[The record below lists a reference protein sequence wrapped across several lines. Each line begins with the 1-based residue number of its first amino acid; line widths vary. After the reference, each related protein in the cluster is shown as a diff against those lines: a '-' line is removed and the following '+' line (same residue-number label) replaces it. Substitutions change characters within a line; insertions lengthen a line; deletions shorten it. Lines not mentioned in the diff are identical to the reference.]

1 MTFTLPSR
9 LAAATTPSQSAGAAA
24 LADAEDAAEAPAE
37 AAADCD
43 AGAGFDCAG
52 DGAVEAA
59 WLPPQPAST
68 MASRATLRDERTV
81 DGMPF
86 TSLLLSRSCA
96 PYWNRPDHL
105 SRSAARSSGLA
116 ELTAGNSCFQWKG
129 RVASM
134 IRREL
139 VNSRRARFSGGIRG
153 SSGVLQQLRIR
164 SRDSSGSER
173 VHMAHNTSSTL
184 LGSMSSSTTTMERPR

>member
-139 VNSRRARFSGGIRG
+139 VNSRRARPHGPQHLIDVVGIDVRIHHHDVAAEVSRLPTLACHQRCLPG
-153 SSGVLQQLRIR
+153 MAGV
-164 SRDSSGSER
+164 
-173 VHMAHNTSSTL
+173 AC
-184 LGSMSSSTTTMERPR
+184 